1 MKLNFPGDLTGR
13 IDPDQ
18 AVGPNWCG
26 EWFRPGNAVYEPE
39 LHRTV
44 VDMDLVHTT
53 PPNPISLAKVLER
66 AMLWDIKTN
75 PEMLEVYKEVVLFG

>member
-1 MKLNFPGDLTGR
+1 M
-13 IDPDQ
+13 
-18 AVGPNWCG
+18 
-26 EWFRPGNAVYEPE
+26 YEPE

-53 PPNPISLAKVLER
+53 PPHPFSLQRVLER

-75 PEMLEVYKEVVLFG
+75 PEMLELYKEVVLFG